1 MPDALDAFRLDGRVA
16 VVTGA
21 ASGIGRASA
30 ELFAEAGARVVL
42 GDVDRDGALE
52 VAAGIEERG
61 GRALARAC
69 DVQRSGDLDAL
80 VERAVDQFGR
90 LDVHCNVAGVPSD
103 GPLCDVDE
111 AEIDRL
117 LAINLKGTLFGCRA
131 AARAMKAGAGGSI
144 INVASGAIDAPTP
157 GYGLYAITKAG
168 VVMMSQTLATE
179 LGADGIRVNVIA
191 PGATLT
197 RFTDRHL
204 RDDEGNLDTA
214 RYDGFVDRMKQL
226 SPLGLVGEAI
236 DQAWLMLFLAS
247 DASRFCTGQIWRS
260 NGGQTIPR

>member
-1 MPDALDAFRLDGRVA
+1 MSEALDIFRLDGRVA

-21 ASGIGRASA
+21 ASGIGRAAA
-30 ELFAEAGARVVL
+30 EVFSTAGAQVVLGDLDEAGAR
-42 GDVDRDGALE
+42 E
-52 VAAGIEERG
+52 VAEAIERRG
-61 GRALARAC
+61 GNALAIGC
-69 DVQRSGDLDAL
+69 DVSQASDHEGLSGAAH
-80 VERAVDQFGR
+80 EHFGR
-90 LDVHCNVAGVPSD
+90 LDVQCNLAGIPSV
-103 GPLCDVDE
+103 GPLCDVAE
-111 AEIDRL
+111 AEVDRL
-117 LAINLKGTLFGCRA
+117 LAINLKGTLFGCQS
-131 AARAMKAGAGGSI
+131 AARIMKKAGSGSI

-157 GYGLYAITKAG
+157 GYGLYATTKAG

-179 LGADGIRVNVIA
+179 LGPDGIRVNVIA

-197 RFTDRHL
+197 RFTDRLL
-204 RDDEGNLDTA
+204 RDEAGAIDQG
-214 RYDGFVDRMKQL
+214 RYVAFVDRMKEL

>member
-1 MPDALDAFRLDGRVA
+1 
-16 VVTGA
+16 
-21 ASGIGRASA
+21 
-30 ELFAEAGARVVL
+30 
-42 GDVDRDGALE
+42 
-52 VAAGIEERG
+52 
-61 GRALARAC
+61 
-69 DVQRSGDLDAL
+69 
-80 VERAVDQFGR
+80 
-90 LDVHCNVAGVPSD
+90 
-103 GPLCDVDE
+103 
-111 AEIDRL
+111 
-117 LAINLKGTLFGCRA
+117 
-131 AARAMKAGAGGSI
+131 MKAGAGGSI